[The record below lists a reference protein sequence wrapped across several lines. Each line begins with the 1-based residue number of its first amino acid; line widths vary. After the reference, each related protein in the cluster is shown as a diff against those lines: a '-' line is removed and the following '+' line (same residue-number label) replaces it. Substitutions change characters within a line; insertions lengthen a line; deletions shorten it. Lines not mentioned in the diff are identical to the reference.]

1 MIDYCIAFAKREIKR
16 KNFEI
21 YVTDALKIIT
31 ENTAKQVG
39 GAYLQH
45 RYYDVITEA
54 ESTGEEKEERTA
66 EDIISNVKNKLNNL

>member
-16 KNFEI
+16 QNFEI
-21 YVTDALKIIT
+21 YVTDALKIIS

-45 RYYDVITEA
+45 RYYDAIS
-54 ESTGEEKEERTA
+54 ESKSEEKEERTA
-66 EDIISNVKNKLNNL
+66 EEIISNVKNKLNNL